1 MELPLRRPDA
11 ERLHTRSPD
20 AHRNQRMTQPN
31 TARHWR
37 GPLGSLERSEEWA
50 GAAPTGGGGAHGR
63 GGVAW
68 SDGGSWLAA

>member
-1 MELPLRRPDA
+1 
-11 ERLHTRSPD
+11 
-20 AHRNQRMTQPN
+20 MTQPN